1 MHYVT
6 VFDAA
11 TRPYPFEPLQLGT
24 IATLGCILVAIFPR
38 LLGKTRFREP
48 RLRLL
53 VRCAF
58 FAVFLVFAGQTAS
71 SYFDIVAARAD
82 AQAGRCS
89 IVEGQVES
97 YRDTPG
103 GRGRRD
109 ESFSVRGIVFGY
121 SNLEITGG
129 FNTTAQDGG
138 PIRNGLPVRIC
149 YRGGEI
155 LRLEV
160 AH

>member
-11 TRPYPFEPLQLGT
+11 TRPHPLESLQLGA
-24 IATLGCILVAIFPR
+24 IATLGCILVAIFPQ

-58 FAVFLVFAGQTAS
+58 FAVFLIFADQTAS

-82 AQAGRCS
+82 AQAGKCS
-89 IVEGQVES
+89 IIEGRVES
-97 YRDTPG
+97 YRGTPG
-103 GRGRRD
+103 GHRE
-109 ESFSVRGIVFGY
+109 ESFSVRGIPFRY
-121 SNLEITGG
+121 SNREITGG
-129 FNTTAQDGG
+129 FNTTAQVGG
-138 PIRNGLPVRIC
+138 PIREGLPVRIC

-155 LRLEV
+155 LRLDV